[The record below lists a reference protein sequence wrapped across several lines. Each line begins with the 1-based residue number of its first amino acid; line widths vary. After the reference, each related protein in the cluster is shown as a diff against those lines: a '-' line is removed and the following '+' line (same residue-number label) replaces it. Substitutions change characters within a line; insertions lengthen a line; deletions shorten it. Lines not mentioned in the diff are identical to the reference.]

1 MALSADGNF
10 IGPPPKSHDLARA
23 IACEHSTVG
32 KTDVDSD
39 EPGGGG
45 VLYRAT
51 FRHSADQEC
60 STIAS
65 SGVALFAE
73 ALRSLFIGNE
83 KSLSDKGL
91 QGQDRLAGVEG
102 RGENGS
108 RGDGGKEA
116 KLDAETRFLITHGIK
131 NRVDAMQ
138 LLFTGVKGE
147 MEPASIQAVCR
158 FLQSELGMEKNV
170 VARFR
175 VQHVDAHVVC
185 ACSPEELTQLGI
197 TTLGQKKKLLSFCTM
212 ALKREKELKYFGT
225 PEWQANISPPKL
237 SPPKFN
243 TTNKKESPQRSPPQ
257 AWAHRV
263 SSTSPK
269 LSTLNT
275 SPSSGG
281 EGENVESDVHS
292 SITPPAGVPPGLV
305 SSAQPKEMVARPP
318 ATPRPLHAFPNA
330 CPNPPK
336 DPYRYPGRSPS
347 TLRTRSVLSRK
358 EGNGEEG
365 TEQGGS
371 SVAHREAFFGQHEK
385 EQGKKEAGG
394 EGNIGG
400 DHRRGED
407 DADNIRKQSY
417 LGRFEEGIARKMGV
431 IFPITEED
439 GRSRTA
445 STGRVSISRSPSDAA
460 GGRGDGEREDC
471 KGSGAGRVRAIGVVD
486 ANYLEQVMARA
497 GTLMFPVT
505 GVCCAT
511 HHRAVDRF
519 PSTLLLVHLFPL
531 QEVVSALAALL
542 LEEEEIVF
550 LWM

>member
-108 RGDGGKEA
+108 RGDGEKEA

-158 FLQSELGMEKNV
+158 FLQSELQLEENV
-170 VARFR
+170 VSRFR

-197 TTLGQKKKLLSFCTM
+197 ATLGHKKKLLSFCTM

-225 PEWQANISPPKL
+225 CDWQANISPPNL

-243 TTNKKESPQRSPPQ
+243 TTNRKESPHRSPPQ

-263 SSTSPK
+263 SSPSPK
-269 LSTLNT
+269 HSTPNA
-275 SPSSGG
+275 SPSSGS
-281 EGENVESDVHS
+281 EGGNVESDVHS
-292 SITPPAGVPPGLV
+292 PMIRPPAGVPPGLV

-330 CPNPPK
+330 YPTPPK
-336 DPYRYPGRSPS
+336 VPYKYPGRSPS
-347 TLRTRSVLSRK
+347 SLRSRSVLSYK
-358 EGNGEEG
+358 ERNREEG
-365 TEQGGS
+365 TELGGS
-371 SVAHREAFFGQHEK
+371 SVAHREAFFGQNE
-385 EQGKKEAGG
+385 EAQGNKEAVG
-394 EGNIGG
+394 EGSIGG
-400 DHRRGED
+400 DHRRGD
-407 DADNIRKQSY
+407 DD
-417 LGRFEEGIARKMGV
+417 
-431 IFPITEED
+431 
-439 GRSRTA
+439 
-445 STGRVSISRSPSDAA
+445 
-460 GGRGDGEREDC
+460 
-471 KGSGAGRVRAIGVVD
+471 VV
-486 ANYLEQVMARA
+486 
-497 GTLMFPVT
+497 TT
-505 GVCCAT
+505 T
-511 HHRAVDRF
+511 
-519 PSTLLLVHLFPL
+519 
-531 QEVVSALAALL
+531 
-542 LEEEEIVF
+542 
-550 LWM
+550 